1 MKRLSWRC
9 TLLWLKYGGILESSL
24 AAIVVCLD
32 TRCSVSEL
40 TTGLRNKHGA
50 VFYTNATDEASAG
63 RILAR
68 SLISAP
74 LDKAHGDQ
82 SQWIYFD
89 DLTTVDQADLMLLT
103 SGPVNGT
110 SAPPQNNLPLPLDL
124 LSAHIDDASK
134 GQRSADTYSLHSP
147 WLERRSDEAM
157 GTSSVHEAFIP
168 PIMETEEE
176 YGGALKRADN
186 TAPSLPLFVDSGL
199 MPPEAFQSTG
209 QLSHQAFVVES
220 ESKETATSQAMEE
233 QSQREVGYIVGS
245 AYSGPEFRLQETPAF
260 EKPPVFAMQNI
271 TLLPDQYRKPIAAA
285 LRSFTA
291 RMQEAAVEY
300 CKKNHLN
307 CTQEEALH
315 TAISVAIR
323 TSPVAS
329 MFRQISA
336 SLSALEGAVTGAL
349 RPLGWPL
356 DPRSPENPPPP
367 PKPPAET
374 TAVVQ
379 FAFSLVG
386 TAVALLRGL
395 IHVTQSSTPLA
406 PGDTHLHEH
415 HRYILLNILLA
426 GRETTGCSLT
436 APPNLTSN
444 CKTFLIEVRARTDNR
459 RACGAVQGG
468 NVKSLTVHG
477 FELSCLSSLKC
488 TQHFTLRQPYNLD
501 GDYTVVSSSGG
512 VLEFEKKVSNDSL
525 QPIASSWKLYLY
537 QPASHPD
544 VKGPLKSAVVA
555 CSPLPVRSGRSMVHS
570 ESHESPCRSLMLQPD
585 QLPTCKKQRLHP

>member
-1 MKRLSWRC
+1 MTMAPAVSRLILQYSW
-9 TLLWLKYGGILESSL
+9 
-24 AAIVVCLD
+24 AVACLP
-32 TRCSVSEL
+32 
-40 TTGLRNKHGA
+40 NIPQHGA

-336 SLSALEGAVTGAL
+336 SLSALE
-349 RPLGWPL
+349 
-356 DPRSPENPPPP
+356 
-367 PKPPAET
+367 
-374 TAVVQ
+374 
-379 FAFSLVG
+379 
-386 TAVALLRGL
+386 
-395 IHVTQSSTPLA
+395 
-406 PGDTHLHEH
+406 
-415 HRYILLNILLA
+415 
-426 GRETTGCSLT
+426 
-436 APPNLTSN
+436 
-444 CKTFLIEVRARTDNR
+444 
-459 RACGAVQGG
+459 
-468 NVKSLTVHG
+468 
-477 FELSCLSSLKC
+477 C

-555 CSPLPVRSGRSMVHS
+555 CSPLPVTDATTGPIAYMQEAALASLTSTDRDMSQCRSAATFAFPQCLLNGLGHWRFTELRSGTSDENTNDFPAIVSVS
-570 ESHESPCRSLMLQPD
+570 EQPLQFELKLLLIMLGF
-585 QLPTCKKQRLHP
+585 H